1 MKTLLGDIR
10 IEKGWPS
17 IAISN
22 RKPLVLAKGPDPGL
36 LCLARRLR

>member
-10 IEKGWPS
+10 IERGSPS

-22 RKPLVLAKGPDPGL
+22 RKPLVLAKGPDSGL
-36 LCLARRLR
+36 PSLARRLR